1 MCRVLCPWRLEC
13 AFTAHAYVGGD
24 IFRPRRVCE
33 ESEDWV
39 KDEGRSFLD
48 GFCKD
53 FVATGRID
61 DRIETKLVTDAMK
74 KSVKGLSDRKIGDGV
89 RAVVREAV
97 AKAGGWSPEQEEEAK
112 LKVKKDGSR
121 DYTSPS
127 CGQRRVLP
135 RDSYAR
141 GVSAP
146 RGPEGAGC
154 CCFDGSR
161 GTVQGGAEGCRKRE
175 GRGRSCS
182 CETGTG
188 RARGPRQGLGGG
200 ARRLN

>member
-121 DYTSPS
+121 DYTSHHA
-127 CGQRRVLP
+127 GNVVYYHGILTREEFQHREAQREQGAVVLMAAGGLSKEE
-135 RDSYAR
+135 RKAAANAKAEAAAAAAKQALEELAALDKDSEEER
-141 GVSAP
+141 G
-146 RGPEGAGC
+146 
-154 CCFDGSR
+154 D
-161 GTVQGGAEGCRKRE
+161 
-175 GRGRSCS
+175 
-182 CETGTG
+182 
-188 RARGPRQGLGGG
+188 
-200 ARRLN
+200 